1 MVSSSGACG
10 RTSSTAGR
18 LFVQDGEFVTTSS
31 TKDWVEKPKPVV
43 QEATDVIVKIT
54 KTTICGSDL
63 HILKGDVP
71 SVTEGRALGHEG
83 VGVVEDVGNVVRS
96 FRINRLSF

>member
-1 MVSSSGACG
+1 MRAVERLPQLGDYSC
-10 RTSSTAGR
+10 RTANLLQPAARRTGSKSR
-18 LFVQDGEFVTTSS
+18 SRSFRRRRN
-31 TKDWVEKPKPVV
+31 
-43 QEATDVIVKIT
+43 VIVKIT

-71 SVTEGRALGHEG
+71 SVTEGRALDHEG